1 MPDQTHQTR
10 LLPGSEWVFFW
21 TDGMTIPW
29 IKVEATLP
37 HKPEVMRMA
46 AQLDTSEHAVVG
58 HLVAFWIWC
67 DGNLVGHCP
76 TFSGTVS
83 GIDRV
88 AGCNG
93 FTQAMID
100 AGWLRHDGKQFEV
113 VHFERHLAQ
122 SAKTRAFEA
131 ERKRR
136 QRGDRD
142 NVPESPGQRRDNLP
156 KKPGPEK
163 RREEKNNKTDIETR
177 THARATGDSAA
188 QEPPAT
194 PASSV
199 VSDLDGP
206 GEQIIVP
213 ERMQHPD
220 VMAAARRWFRHL
232 QQKDPTRVPLPSS
245 PQLQEWW
252 ARAGRLGPQRFLE
265 AVSFSVSRGYL
276 NLVEESQNEQ
286 HGRTGQQPTK
296 NEQRETNNRNAFAKL
311 LGEDFADAHFS
322 LPFQAGGVLGGAGHD
337 MGDGPQLL
345 PG

>member
-1 MPDQTHQTR
+1 MAGD
-10 LLPGSEWVFFW
+10 
-21 TDGMTIPW
+21 W
-29 IKVEATLP
+29 IKIEHVTP
-37 HKPEVMRMA
+37 DKPEVWQIA
-46 AQLDTSEHAVVG
+46 ETLGIDADAVVG
-58 HLVAFWIWC
+58 KLVRIWVWADQQTT
-67 DGNLVGHCP
+67 DGNARSVTKALLDRI
-76 TFSGTVS
+76 SGVT
-83 GIDRV
+83 
-88 AGCNG
+88 G
-93 FTQAMID
+93 FAAAMVE
-100 AGWLRHDGKQFEV
+100 AGWLQQAEGGVQFV
-113 VHFERHLAQ
+113 NFERHNGET
-122 SAKTRAFEA
+122 AKQRALTAKRVQKHRAAGAA
-131 ERKRR
+131 ETKVKR
-136 QRGDRD
+136 QCNAAG
-142 NVPESPGQRRDNLP
+142 VTSPL
-156 KKPGPEK
+156 PEK

-177 THARATGDSAA
+177 THARAIDDSAA
-188 QEPPAT
+188 ADPPVTPVTTT

-199 VSDLDGP
+199 VTDLDGP

-296 NEQRETNNRNAFAKL
+296 NEQRESNNRNAFAKL

-322 LPFQAGGVLGGAGHD
+322 LPFQAGGVLGGSGHD